1 MRRTVCVCACFLML
15 SLAGSSQM
23 VTPGL
28 PLGTGRPDVAGI
40 TRTTL
45 KDDAK
50 VTVTRVHFA
59 PGASEP
65 VHTHPY
71 DIVLV
76 PVIAGPVDWIV
87 AGRRVTPLGVGD
99 VQFVPRDV
107 AHQLRN
113 TGPGPVEIIAIAA
126 K

>member
-1 MRRTVCVCACFLML
+1 MHRTMLVFAFLL
-15 SLAGSSQM
+15 FASPAGSSQT
-23 VTPGL
+23 VTPAF
-28 PLGTGRPDVAGI
+28 PLGAGRPEVPGI

-59 PGASEP
+59 PGAGEP

-76 PVIAGPVDWIV
+76 PVIAGPVDWTV
-87 AGRRVTPLGVGD
+87 ADKRVTALSVGD
-99 VQFVPRDV
+99 VQFVARDV
-107 AHQLRN
+107 PHQLRN
-113 TGPGPVEIIAIAA
+113 TGRAPFEMIAIAT

>member
-1 MRRTVCVCACFLML
+1 MRRTVLVLAFLL
-15 SLAGSSQM
+15 LASLAGSSQT
-23 VTPGL
+23 VTPAL
-28 PLGTGRPDVAGI
+28 PLGTGRPEIPGI

-76 PVIAGPVDWIV
+76 PVVSGPVDWTV
-87 AGRRVTPLGVGD
+87 AGRRVTQLGVGD
-99 VQFVPRDV
+99 VQFVARDV
-107 AHQLRN
+107 PHQLRN
-113 TGPGPVEIIAIAA
+113 AGQGPFELIAIAT

>member
-1 MRRTVCVCACFLML
+1 MRRTL
-15 SLAGSSQM
+15 SVFALVSIVAVAGSAQ
-23 VTPGL
+23 TPTPEL
-28 PLGTGRPDVAGI
+28 PLGQGRPDTPGI

-50 VTVTRVHFA
+50 VTVTRVRFE

-65 VHTHPY
+65 LHTHPY

-76 PVIAGPVDWIV
+76 PVMTGPVNWTV
-87 AGRRVTPLGVGD
+87 ADRHVSRLSAGE

-107 AHQLRN
+107 PHQLKN
-113 TGPGPVEIIAIAA
+113 AGGELYEIIAIAA

>member
-1 MRRTVCVCACFLML
+1 MRRTLLILGSL
-15 SLAGSSQM
+15 SIASVGSSQ
-23 VTPGL
+23 TGSPAL
-28 PLGTGRPDVAGI
+28 PLGAGRPEVAGI

-59 PGASEP
+59 PGAAEA

-76 PVIAGPVDWIV
+76 PVIAGPVEWTV
-87 AGRRVTPLGVGD
+87 AGRRVTQLGVGD
-99 VQFVPRDV
+99 VQFVARGVP
-107 AHQLRN
+107 HQLRN
-113 TGPGPVEIIAIAA
+113 TGRGAFELIAIAT

>member
-1 MRRTVCVCACFLML
+1 MRTMLIPAFLL
-15 SLAGSSQM
+15 LASLAGSSQT
-23 VTPGL
+23 VTPAL
-28 PLGTGRPDVAGI
+28 PLGSGRPEVPGI

-50 VTVTRVHFA
+50 MTVTRVHFA

-76 PVIAGPVDWIV
+76 PVLSGPVDWTV
-87 AGRRVTPLGVGD
+87 AGRRVTQLDAGD
-99 VQFVPRDV
+99 VQFVARDV

-113 TGPGPVEIIAIAA
+113 TGQGPFELIAIAT

>member
-1 MRRTVCVCACFLML
+1 M
-15 SLAGSSQM
+15 
-23 VTPGL
+23 P
-28 PLGTGRPDVAGI
+28 GI

-65 VHTHPY
+65 LHTHPY

-76 PVIAGPVDWIV
+76 PVIAGPVDWTV
-87 AGRRVTPLGVGD
+87 DGRRVTRLGAGD
-99 VQFVPRDV
+99 VQFVARDV
-107 AHQLRN
+107 PHQLRN
-113 TGPGPVEIIAIAA
+113 TGEGPFELIAIAT

>member
-1 MRRTVCVCACFLML
+1 MRRMVLIFALL
-15 SLAGSSQM
+15 SIVSVAGSSQTG
-23 VTPGL
+23 TPAL
-28 PLGTGRPDVAGI
+28 PLGAGRPAVAGI

-50 VTVTRVHFA
+50 VAVTRVHFA
-59 PGASEP
+59 PGAAEP

-76 PVIAGPVDWIV
+76 PVIAGPVEWTV
-87 AGRRVTPLGVGD
+87 AGKRVTQLGVGD
-99 VQFVPRDV
+99 VQFVARDV
-107 AHQLRN
+107 PHQLRN
-113 TGPGPVEIIAIAA
+113 SGPGPFELIAIAT

>member
-1 MRRTVCVCACFLML
+1 MRRAVFVFAFLL
-15 SLAGSSQM
+15 IGSLVGSSQT
-23 VTPGL
+23 VTPTL
-28 PLGTGRPDVAGI
+28 PLGTGRPAVPGI

-76 PVIAGPVDWIV
+76 TVIAGPVDWTV
-87 AGRRVTPLGVGD
+87 ADRRVTQLGVGD
-99 VQFVPRDV
+99 VQFVARDV
-107 AHQLRN
+107 PHQLRN
-113 TGPGPVEIIAIAA
+113 TGRGPFEMIAIAA

>member
-1 MRRTVCVCACFLML
+1 MRRTVFVLAFLLMVPVVE
-15 SLAGSSQM
+15 SSQT
-23 VTPGL
+23 VTPAL
-28 PLGTGRPDVAGI
+28 PLGTGRPEVSGI

-76 PVIAGPVDWIV
+76 PVIAGPVDWTV
-87 AGRRVTPLGVGD
+87 AGRRVTQLGVGD
-99 VQFVPRDV
+99 VQFVARDV
-107 AHQLRN
+107 PHQLRN
-113 TGPGPVEIIAIAA
+113 TGRGPVEMIAIAA